1 MPSHQNK
8 RDRITPSQ
16 ALMMGKYVQLS
27 EKQNLSPEDQQELEY
42 LSVTLSNSVNSDLIR
57 QALTDTFGVS
67 LIEVQSVPSVDINV
81 PRNETTTGMAGGMST
96 GMAGGMSGGMAG
108 ETNEDQFLGQSNK
121 SMNLRSDTLSQL
133 RSQPAY
139 DLGFRDMNTKVEMG
153 EITPNSPEMSNVE
166 ERAESLRNQ
175 LSGTFGYGSIAEI
188 DNTDP
193 LKVQEL
199 GQLEYLEYLSQLEAN
214 REREELMSAM
224 DVEQK
229 PGTGLVEEQPIAQ

>member
-96 GMAGGMSGGMAG
+96 GMAG